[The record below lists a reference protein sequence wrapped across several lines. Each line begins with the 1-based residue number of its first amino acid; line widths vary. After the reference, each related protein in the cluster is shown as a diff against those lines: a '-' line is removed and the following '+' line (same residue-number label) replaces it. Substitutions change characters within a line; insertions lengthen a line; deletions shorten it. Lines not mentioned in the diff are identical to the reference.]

1 MDIVSNSVGILIL
14 LTTFVALLTLT
25 AAQDTNPE
33 TRKLVAASIAAEQ
46 CRVLHAHGV
55 TDFHFYTMNRADLV
69 YAICHILG
77 VRANDGA

>member
-1 MDIVSNSVGILIL
+1 MPAWMGELFEGLYD
-14 LTTFVALLTLT
+14 
-25 AAQDTNPE
+25 DPE
-33 TRKLVAASIAAEQ
+33 TRKLVAASVAAEQ
-46 CRVLHAHGV
+46 CRALHAHGV